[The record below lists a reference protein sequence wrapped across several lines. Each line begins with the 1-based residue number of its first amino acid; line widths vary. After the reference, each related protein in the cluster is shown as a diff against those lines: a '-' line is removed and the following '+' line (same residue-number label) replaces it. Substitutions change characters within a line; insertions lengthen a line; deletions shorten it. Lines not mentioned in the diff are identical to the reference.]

1 MKKNVISFIFQKISS
16 TLTSLRRICAKN
28 SLFFPTISKERAIL
42 LFLHATLSYI
52 YVPIN
57 ISVRPWVEEVTL
69 RNNRSVRKAER
80 SRLVQEANMIV
91 KKPSF
96 KSLIIAALW
105 NVTLSLMSTFPWQ
118 WCKIMKHSY
127 TFYQLQYQILPQKIA
142 IIKKK
147 KNRMGRLERH
157 PSIFPQIPLKYRR
170 LEDLPWYHSVFQVAK
185 AKKPV
190 RIKLS
195 PVFLIKPNFNTTA
208 N

>member
-1 MKKNVISFIFQKISS
+1 MLSLSYFRKYHQRKVPFVASAPKI
-16 TLTSLRRICAKN
+16 RY
-28 SLFFPTISKERAIL
+28 FFPTISKERAIL
-42 LFLHATLSYI
+42 LLLHAALSYI

-69 RNNRSVRKAER
+69 RNNRSVRKTER

-147 KNRMGRLERH
+147 KTVWVD
-157 PSIFPQIPLKYRR
+157 LKDTHQFSHR
-170 LEDLPWYHSVFQVAK
+170 YH
-185 AKKPV
+185 
-190 RIKLS
+190 
-195 PVFLIKPNFNTTA
+195 
-208 N
+208 

>member
-1 MKKNVISFIFQKISS
+1 MVCLNWWKKCYLFHILENIINVNFPSTHLRQKFVIFPQ
-16 TLTSLRRICAKN
+16 
-28 SLFFPTISKERAIL
+28 
-42 LFLHATLSYI
+42 YI
-52 YVPIN
+52 QRKSDSVIVARCLVIYIHVPIN

-127 TFYQLQYQILPQKIA
+127 TFYQLQYQILLQKIA

-147 KNRMGRLERH
+147 KTVWVD
-157 PSIFPQIPLKYRR
+157 LKDTHQFSHR
-170 LEDLPWYHSVFQVAK
+170 YH
-185 AKKPV
+185 
-190 RIKLS
+190 
-195 PVFLIKPNFNTTA
+195 
-208 N
+208 

>member
-1 MKKNVISFIFQKISS
+1 M
-16 TLTSLRRICAKN
+16 
-28 SLFFPTISKERAIL
+28 
-42 LFLHATLSYI
+42 LHAALSYI

-127 TFYQLQYQILPQKIA
+127 TFYRLQYQILPQKIA

-147 KNRMGRLERH
+147 KTVWVDLKDTHQFSHR
-157 PSIFPQIPLKYRR
+157 LKYRR

-185 AKKPV
+185 AKKPA

-195 PVFLIKPNFNTTA
+195 RIFN
-208 N
+208 